1 MFFFLEMTR
10 VDCYQSI
17 KHLLSFEVFIQ
28 LFVCFFFFFKW
39 NYLCLKKQSCYA
51 DSQII
56 FPNWENT
63 SVFLAKQ
70 ITCLSPME
78 LGQKEK
84 FVSFFFFLFFS
95 SWVNT
100 LFSFFFPQTSFQC
113 LPFIIIFLNKN

>member
-70 ITCLSPME
+70 ITCLSPKE

-84 FVSFFFFLFFS
+84 FVSFFL
-95 SWVNT
+95 
-100 LFSFFFPQTSFQC
+100 SFFFPLGLTRYSVFFSPKQVFNVYHS
-113 LPFIIIFLNKN
+113 L